1 MGVTRFCGTIA
12 QPAGSIDQ
20 CKHLYLVLR
29 CSVLDMTIRFSRSY
43 QFQHPS
49 SISTPH
55 PVLCNP
61 LTTITHTVP
70 SASLSS
76 YTSRPKH
83 CYFSASIPEPP
94 ASPATTT
101 AQSRTRSSRAP
112 GTASGPTSR
121 KSCSRAAL
129 ASCCTVATRTSS
141 PSYSASAPYSP

>member
-1 MGVTRFCGTIA
+1 MGVTRLCGTIA
-12 QPAGSIDQ
+12 QPSGSIDQ

-55 PVLCNP
+55 PILYNP
-61 LTTITHTVP
+61 LITITHTVP

-94 ASPATTT
+94 ASPATTRRRVVRAHRGRQDGIGSDL
-101 AQSRTRSSRAP
+101 AQELLSHNFSVVLYGRNAHKFSKLQCKRSM
-112 GTASGPTSR
+112 
-121 KSCSRAAL
+121 
-129 ASCCTVATRTSS
+129 
-141 PSYSASAPYSP
+141 